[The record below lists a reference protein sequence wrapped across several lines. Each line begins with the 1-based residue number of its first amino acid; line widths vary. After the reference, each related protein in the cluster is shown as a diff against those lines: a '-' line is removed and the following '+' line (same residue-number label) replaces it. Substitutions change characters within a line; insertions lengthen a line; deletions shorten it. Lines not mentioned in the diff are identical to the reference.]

1 MNNKSYSFFFIF
13 SLLLWSS
20 FVICNQRQTS
30 EGKDCLSTFLSSYR
44 LPSLLLFSFLP
55 THQLSDLHQSV
66 SDTSEWLWNSFLL
79 CLEYRFRRSLRISLI
94 LLSLLSPLIHSC
106 SWQDPLPARIVIYLV
121 SDNSLL
127 SPTLFGRCV
136 YLPHVHEPVFQ
147 WNWLFPS
154 LSCFVFVNTD
164 VSHWFIHDGCL
175 SVMIVCFLV
184 TSQGI
189 LVRCRETGIERRRSW
204 LWNLSQ
210 QQSLC
215 RGDHCFLHE
224 CKCLSSSRLYLFCSS
239 FSPNR
244 FQRIRGYS
252 YKHFPFVFKQ
262 NMTWQTANNW

>member
-1 MNNKSYSFFFIF
+1 MEDTFADHIRSHGNEQQESSYSFFFIF

-44 LPSLLLFSFLP
+44 LPSLLLLSFLP

-164 VSHWFIHDGCL
+164 VSHWFIHDGYL
-175 SVMIVCFLV
+175 SVMIVCVDCLCGLFPCDVTGHTGQMQGNWDREEEIMTLKPVSTTKFVQRRPLFL
-184 TSQGI
+184 
-189 LVRCRETGIERRRSW
+189 
-204 LWNLSQ
+204 
-210 QQSLC
+210 
-215 RGDHCFLHE
+215 
-224 CKCLSSSRLYLFCSS
+224 
-239 FSPNR
+239 
-244 FQRIRGYS
+244 
-252 YKHFPFVFKQ
+252 
-262 NMTWQTANNW
+262 TWM